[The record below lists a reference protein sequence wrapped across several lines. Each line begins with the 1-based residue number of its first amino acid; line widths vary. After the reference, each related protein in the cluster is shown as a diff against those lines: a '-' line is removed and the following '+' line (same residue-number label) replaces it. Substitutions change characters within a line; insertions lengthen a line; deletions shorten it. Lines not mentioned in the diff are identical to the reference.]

1 MNKSQTSSAAK
12 ALVDAVTCYEGKR
25 PSVSSPVWRKVIT
38 DSLGIKKLYTTR
50 LNKILDAATAL
61 GLTVCDESFI
71 LEKDNKDS
79 VEPLKNKADVIP
91 IEDEKLPRHEV
102 LGRLLEGQLRDRS
115 VKLRR
120 GQAAS
125 ITFCLCPNCGTELK
139 MSGVLE
145 ESS

>member
-1 MNKSQTSSAAK
+1 MKKSQTVNAAE
-12 ALVDAVTCYEGKR
+12 ALIDKVRSYEGEIPKTT
-25 PSVSSPVWRKVIT
+25 SPVWRKVIT
-38 DSLGIKKLYTTR
+38 ESLGIKKLYTTR
-50 LNKILDAATAL
+50 LNRILAEAQGL
-61 GLTVCDESFI
+61 GL
-71 LEKDNKDS
+71 S
-79 VEPLKNKADVIP
+79 VEGQTFVLAGDPPEDTKPEDDVIP
-91 IEDEKLPRHEV
+91 KIPERPARREV